1 MPFLLFIIALF
12 FIFFTPI
19 KNMVSRANR
28 NNNPGNLRY
37 AGQAGTTGQDSNGF
51 AVFASLDLGWN
62 ALVRQWTLY
71 ANRGYTLA
79 EGITRYAPNTEN
91 NTNAY
96 LNFLAN
102 RLGVDPS
109 MPLSAIDLNALA
121 QAVAKYEGFINI

>member
-1 MPFLLFIIALF
+1 
-12 FIFFTPI
+12 
-19 KNMVSRANR
+19 MVSRANR

-79 EGITRYAPNTEN
+79 EGITRYAPNTEK